1 MKKSEAYKQVVKLL
15 SVRKDILSKT
25 ILDKISITDFDSYDD
40 NYNFTNDDINNVILS
55 LSCKFEFY
63 EQQEVGK

>member
-40 NYNFTNDDINNVILS
+40 NHIFTVEDIENVILS
-55 LSCKFEFY
+55 LSCKFE
-63 EQQEVGK
+63 